1 MLKFTLVKSSDAYM
15 PVKGTRTVVGQR
27 ANTAA
32 IAADRNNKK
41 VTFKNCAPF
50 TYCII
55 EINISQAHNT
65 NVLDIVMPMYKEI
78 EYSDNYAK
86 TSGSLWQYLKDEADE
101 GDITDSESFNF
112 KPKIIKNTA
121 NASNV
126 NVEIAVPLK

>member
-1 MLKFTLVKSSDAYM
+1 M
-15 PVKGTRTVVGQR
+15 KGTGTVVGQR

-41 VTFKNCAPF
+41 VTFKNCAQF

-55 EINISQAHNT
+55 EINISQADNT

-86 TSGSLWQYLKDEADE
+86 TSGSL
-101 GDITDSESFNF
+101 
-112 KPKIIKNTA
+112 
-121 NASNV
+121 
-126 NVEIAVPLK
+126 